1 MNIHATG
8 IITLKYNYG
17 IGEKVMNINDYKIG
31 TRLSLAFGIVLLLMT
46 AISAVAIYSLWQMN
60 KNFSNISENSRN
72 IEFANDVRNEIQK
85 VNGAAMTVAL
95 VNDEKTRTAQKKI
108 LEDSTKNYQTSL
120 VMLEKSTQSKEMKDL
135 IAKLKTAI
143 EGVAKDNNK
152 VIQLAQSDL
161 QELAMS
167 TYMGNM
173 LTTNTILGM
182 CDRIVEAHAKQSG
195 LLKTNSENTY
205 ARVRNIL
212 AGISVLII
220 FLSTIIAGLLKRSV
234 VRPLQ
239 KAVQAANML
248 AAGDLTANLEITG
261 KDEMS
266 SLLGAMQNTSVILR
280 EMVRNIKNSADNL
293 ASASMQLSAG
303 SEEMSRNAIEE
314 SNRASQ
320 VAIAS
325 EEMTQTVMDMAKNAA
340 SIAVSSTDTSEAAK
354 KGGEMV
360 NRTVKDIDAIAA
372 TAAESSRIIQTL
384 GDRSK
389 EIGNIIGVISDIA
402 DQTNLLALNA
412 AIEAARAGEHGRGF
426 AVVADEVR
434 KLAEQTTTATK
445 EIEQTIGSIRTEV
458 EKAISA
464 MDNTASKVKSG
475 VALANESGTAL
486 GHIVTGVT
494 GLQGMIQQIA
504 SATEEMSATTDEIA
518 KDIGHIANSA
528 KENSSAAEQT
538 TQSSVEMSNL
548 AVNLQQIVGRFI
560 V

>member
-1 MNIHATG
+1 
-8 IITLKYNYG
+8 
-17 IGEKVMNINDYKIG
+17 
-31 TRLSLAFGIVLLLMT
+31 
-46 AISAVAIYSLWQMN
+46 
-60 KNFSNISENSRN
+60 
-72 IEFANDVRNEIQK
+72 
-85 VNGAAMTVAL
+85 MTVAL

-120 VMLEKSTQSKEMKDL
+120 VMLEKSTQSREMKDL
-135 IAKLKTAI
+135 ISKLKTTI
-143 EGVAKDNNK
+143 ESVAKDNNK

-173 LTTNTILGM
+173 LTTNTILEM

-220 FLSTIIAGLLKRSV
+220 FLSTMIAGLLKRSV

-303 SEEMSRNAIEE
+303 SEEMSRNALEE

-320 VAIAS
+320 VAVAS

-340 SIAVSSTDTSEAAK
+340 SIAVSSTEASEAAK

-360 NRTVKDIDAIAA
+360 NRTVKDIDAIAL
-372 TAAESSRIIQTL
+372 TAAESSRIVQTL

-434 KLAEQTTTATK
+434 KLAEQTTMATK

-464 MDNTASKVKSG
+464 MDDTASKVKSG
-475 VALANESGTAL
+475 VDLANESGKAL

-494 GLQGMIQQIA
+494 GLQSMIQQIA

-518 KDIGHIANSA
+518 KDVGHIANSA
-528 KENSSAAEQT
+528 KENSTAAEQT

>member
-1 MNIHATG
+1 
-8 IITLKYNYG
+8 
-17 IGEKVMNINDYKIG
+17 
-31 TRLSLAFGIVLLLMT
+31 
-46 AISAVAIYSLWQMN
+46 
-60 KNFSNISENSRN
+60 
-72 IEFANDVRNEIQK
+72 
-85 VNGAAMTVAL
+85 
-95 VNDEKTRTAQKKI
+95 
-108 LEDSTKNYQTSL
+108 
-120 VMLEKSTQSKEMKDL
+120 
-135 IAKLKTAI
+135 
-143 EGVAKDNNK
+143 
-152 VIQLAQSDL
+152 
-161 QELAMS
+161 MS

-173 LTTNTILGM
+173 LTTNTILEM
-182 CDRIVEAHAKQSG
+182 CDRIVEAHTKQSG
-195 LLKTNSENTY
+195 LLKINSENTY

-220 FLSTIIAGLLKRSV
+220 FLSTMIAGLLKRSV

-239 KAVQAANML
+239 KAVQSANML

-303 SEEMSRNAIEE
+303 SEEMSRNALEE

-340 SIAVSSTDTSEAAK
+340 SIAVSSTEASEAAK

-360 NRTVKDIDAIAA
+360 NRTVKDIDAIAL
-372 TAAESSRIIQTL
+372 TAAESSRIVQTL

-445 EIEQTIGSIRTEV
+445 EIEQTIGSIRKEV

-494 GLQGMIQQIA
+494 GLQSMIQQIA

-548 AVNLQQIVGRFI
+548 AVNLQQIVGRF
-560 V
+560 VV

>member
-1 MNIHATG
+1 
-8 IITLKYNYG
+8 
-17 IGEKVMNINDYKIG
+17 MNINDYKIG

-46 AISAVAIYSLWQMN
+46 VLSAVAIYSLWQMN

-120 VMLEKSTQSKEMKDL
+120 AMLEKSTQSKEMKDL
-135 IAKLKTAI
+135 ISKLKTTI

-173 LTTNTILGM
+173 LTTNTILEM
-182 CDRIVEAHAKQSG
+182 CDRIVGAHAKQSG

-212 AGISVLII
+212 AGISILII
-220 FLSTIIAGLLKRSV
+220 FLSTMIAGLLKRSV

-303 SEEMSRNAIEE
+303 SEEMSRNALEE

-320 VAIAS
+320 VAVAS

-340 SIAVSSTDTSEAAK
+340 SIAVSSTEASEAAK

-360 NRTVKDIDAIAA
+360 NRTVKDIDAIAL
-372 TAAESSRIIQTL
+372 TAAESSRIVQTL

-434 KLAEQTTTATK
+434 KLAEQTTMATK

-464 MDNTASKVKSG
+464 MDDTASKVKSG
-475 VALANESGTAL
+475 VDLANESGKAL

-494 GLQGMIQQIA
+494 GLQSMIQQIA

-518 KDIGHIANSA
+518 KDVGHIANSA
-528 KENSSAAEQT
+528 KENSTAAEQT

>member
-1 MNIHATG
+1 MH
-8 IITLKYNYG
+8 
-17 IGEKVMNINDYKIG
+17 INNYKIG
-31 TRLSLAFGIVLLLMT
+31 TRLSLAFGIVLILMT
-46 AISAVAIYSLWQMN
+46 GLSVLAIYSLWQMN
-60 KNFSNISENSRN
+60 RNFSNISENSRN

-85 VNGAAMTVAL
+85 VNGAVMTVAL
-95 VNDEKTRTAQKKI
+95 VNDEKTRTVQKKI
-108 LEDSTKNYQTSL
+108 LEDSSKKYQTSL
-120 VMLEKSTQSKEMKDL
+120 TMLEKSSQSKEMKDL
-135 IAKLKTAI
+135 IAKLKNTI
-143 EGVAKDNNK
+143 SSVAKDNDK

-173 LTTNTILGM
+173 LTTNTILEM
-182 CDRIVEAHAKQSG
+182 CDRIVEAYAKQSS
-195 LLKTNSENTY
+195 LLKTNAENTY
-205 ARVRNIL
+205 SRVRNIL

-220 FLSTIIAGLLKRSV
+220 FFSTMIAGLLKRSV
-234 VRPLQ
+234 VGPLQ
-239 KAVQAANML
+239 KAVQTANML
-248 AAGDLTANLEITG
+248 AEGDLTANLVVSG

-266 SLLGAMQNTSVILR
+266 SLLSAIQNTSAVLR

-303 SEEMSRNAIEE
+303 SEEMSRNALEE

-340 SIAVSSTDTSEAAK
+340 SIAISSTDTSEAAR

-360 NRTVKDIDAIAA
+360 NRTVKDIDAIAL

-389 EIGNIIGVISDIA
+389 EIGNIIGTISDIA

-464 MDNTASKVKSG
+464 MDDTATKVKSG
-475 VALANESGTAL
+475 VALANESGNAL

>member
-1 MNIHATG
+1 
-8 IITLKYNYG
+8 
-17 IGEKVMNINDYKIG
+17 MNINDYKIG

-46 AISAVAIYSLWQMN
+46 VLSAVAIYSLWQMN
-60 KNFSNISENSRN
+60 KNFNNISENSRN

-85 VNGAAMTVAL
+85 VNGAAMTVVL

-108 LEDSTKNYQTSL
+108 LEDSTKKYQTSL

-135 IAKLKTAI
+135 ISKLKTTI
-143 EGVAKDNNK
+143 ESVAKDNNK

-173 LTTNTILGM
+173 LTTNTILEM

-205 ARVRNIL
+205 TRVRNIL
-212 AGISVLII
+212 AGISILII
-220 FLSTIIAGLLKRSV
+220 FLSAMIAGLLKRSV

-239 KAVQAANML
+239 KAVQSANML

-303 SEEMSRNAIEE
+303 SEEMSRNALEE

-340 SIAVSSTDTSEAAK
+340 SIAVSSTEASEAAK

-360 NRTVKDIDAIAA
+360 NRTVKDIDAIAL
-372 TAAESSRIIQTL
+372 TAAESSRIVQTL

-464 MDNTASKVKSG
+464 MDDTASKVKSG
-475 VALANESGTAL
+475 VALANESGKAL

-518 KDIGHIANSA
+518 KDVGHIANSA
-528 KENSSAAEQT
+528 KENSTAAEQT

-560 V
+560 I

>member
-1 MNIHATG
+1 MN
-8 IITLKYNYG
+8 L
-17 IGEKVMNINDYKIG
+17 NDCKIG
-31 TRLSLAFGIVLLLMT
+31 TRLSLAFGIVLILMI
-46 AISAVAIYSLWQMN
+46 ALSVLAIYSLWQMN
-60 KNFSNISENSRN
+60 RNFSNISENSHN
-72 IEFANDVRNEIQK
+72 IEFANNVRNEIQK
-85 VNGAAMTVAL
+85 VNGAVMTVAL
-95 VNDEKTRTAQKKI
+95 VNDEKTRTVQKKI
-108 LEDSTKNYQTSL
+108 LEDSSNKYQTSL
-120 VMLEKSTQSKEMKDL
+120 AMLEKSSQSKEMKDL
-135 IAKLKTAI
+135 IAKLKNTI
-143 EGVAKDNNK
+143 SGVAKDNDK

-173 LTTNTILGM
+173 LTTNSILEM
-182 CDRIVEAHAKQSG
+182 CDRIVEVHAKQSG
-195 LLKTNSENTY
+195 FLKNNAENTY
-205 ARVRNIL
+205 SRVRNIV
-212 AGISVLII
+212 AGMSILII
-220 FLSTIIAGLLKRSV
+220 FLSTVIAGLLRRSV

-239 KAVQAANML
+239 KAVQTANML
-248 AAGDLTANLEITG
+248 AAGDLTANLVVSG

-266 SLLGAMQNTSVILR
+266 LLLSAIQNTSAVLR
-280 EMVRNIKNSADNL
+280 EMVCNIKNAADNL
-293 ASASMQLSAG
+293 ATASMQLSAG
-303 SEEMSRNAIEE
+303 SEQMSKNAFEE

-320 VAIAS
+320 VAISS

-340 SIAVSSTDTSEAAK
+340 SIAVSSTDTSEAAR

-360 NRTVKDIDAIAA
+360 NRTVKDIDAIAL
-372 TAAESSRIIQTL
+372 TAAESARIVETL
-384 GDRSK
+384 GNRSK

-458 EKAISA
+458 EKAITA
-464 MDNTASKVKSG
+464 MDDTASKVKSG
-475 VALANESGTAL
+475 VALANESGKAL
-486 GHIVTGVT
+486 DHIVTGVT

>member
-1 MNIHATG
+1 MH
-8 IITLKYNYG
+8 L
-17 IGEKVMNINDYKIG
+17 NDYKIG
-31 TRLSLAFGIVLLLMT
+31 TRLSLAFGIVLILMT
-46 AISAVAIYSLWQMN
+46 GLSVLSIYNLWQMN
-60 KNFSNISENSRN
+60 RNFSNISENSQN

-85 VNGAAMTVAL
+85 VNGAVMTVAL
-95 VNDEKTRTAQKKI
+95 VNDEKTRTDQKKI
-108 LEDSTKNYQTSL
+108 LEDSSKKYQTSL
-120 VMLEKSTQSKEMKDL
+120 TMLEKSSQSKEMKDL
-135 IAKLKTAI
+135 IAKLKNTI
-143 EGVAKDNNK
+143 SSVAKDNDK

-173 LTTNTILGM
+173 LTTKTILEM
-182 CDRIVEAHAKQSG
+182 CDRVVEAYAKQSS
-195 LLKTNSENTY
+195 LLKTNAENTY
-205 ARVRNIL
+205 SRVRNIL

-220 FLSTIIAGLLKRSV
+220 FFSTMIAGLLKRSV
-234 VRPLQ
+234 VGPLQ
-239 KAVQAANML
+239 KAVQTANML
-248 AAGDLTANLEITG
+248 AEGDLTANLVVSG

-266 SLLGAMQNTSVILR
+266 SLLNAIQNTSAVLR

-303 SEEMSRNAIEE
+303 SEEMSRNALEE

-340 SIAVSSTDTSEAAK
+340 SIAISSTDTSEAAR

-360 NRTVKDIDAIAA
+360 NRTVKDIDAIAL

-389 EIGNIIGVISDIA
+389 EIGNIIGTISDIA

-464 MDNTASKVKSG
+464 MDDTATKVKSG
-475 VALANESGTAL
+475 VALANESGNAL

-548 AVNLQQIVGRFI
+548 AVNLQRIVGRFI

>member
-1 MNIHATG
+1 
-8 IITLKYNYG
+8 
-17 IGEKVMNINDYKIG
+17 MNINDYKIG

-46 AISAVAIYSLWQMN
+46 VLSAVAIYSLWQMN
-60 KNFSNISENSRN
+60 KNFRNISENSRN

-95 VNDEKTRTAQKKI
+95 VNDEKTRTTQKKI
-108 LEDSTKNYQTSL
+108 LENSTKNYQTSL

-135 IAKLKTAI
+135 ISKLKTTI

-173 LTTNTILGM
+173 LTTNTILEI

-212 AGISVLII
+212 AGISILII
-220 FLSTIIAGLLKRSV
+220 FLSTMIAGLLKRSV

-248 AAGDLTANLEITG
+248 AAGDLTANLEVTG

-303 SEEMSRNAIEE
+303 SEEMSRNALEE

-320 VAIAS
+320 VAVAS

-340 SIAVSSTDTSEAAK
+340 SIAVSSTEASKAAK

-360 NRTVKDIDAIAA
+360 NRTVKDIDAIAV

-434 KLAEQTTTATK
+434 KLAEQTTMATK

-458 EKAISA
+458 EKAIFA
-464 MDNTASKVKSG
+464 MDDTASKVKSG
-475 VALANESGTAL
+475 VALANESGKAL

-494 GLQGMIQQIA
+494 DLQGMIQQIA

-518 KDIGHIANSA
+518 KDVGHIANSV
-528 KENSSAAEQT
+528 KENSTAAEQT